1 MGIQIAGI
9 IPLGT
14 SLDAETA
21 TTRNL
26 NCWDAPKL
34 LTPDIEKWT
43 AQEPTPQFEPDLTFC
58 DFLIDIGFGKDDC
71 PADVRDYWRKTI
83 RQNYQGDDGRRRIR
97 MASINLR
104 DRDGL
109 HPRLFDVRCPV
120 MWLHVSCCIYFSHSP
135 KSRFCIRVETLTY
148 HSCREPRMLSTL
160 SPTPSARS
168 SYS

>member
-34 LTPDIEKWT
+34 LTADIEKWT
-43 AQEPTPQFEPDLTFC
+43 TQEPTPHFEPDLKFC
-58 DFLIDIGFGKDDC
+58 DFLIDIGFGKEEC

-120 MWLHVSCCIYFSHSP
+120 MWLHVSFCIYLSHSP
-135 KSRFCIRVETLTY
+135 KSRFCTRVETLTY
-148 HSCREPRMLSTL
+148 HSCRELMMLSTL